1 MRLATAEPLAQHQ
14 GVCAAL
20 DQWLRPGVGFNHPRD
35 VLKDPLLSA
44 AEKRAVLSSW
54 ASDASAV
61 ADAPYMRWLW
71 GTPEPVLL
79 ADVRDALHRLATMA
93 PVDQWT
99 PDDPLRVIKVSP
111 RGERWIVTL
120 DGRRRGPRYASG
132 RAAEAAAKDLAAQI
146 ASEGQECEIRIELRD
161 RSLAAQMRCRSGV
174 LGPVFAKPQRPDGQA
189 S

>member
-1 MRLATAEPLAQHQ
+1 MRLATSEPLAQHQ

-35 VLKDPLLSA
+35 VLKDPLLSV

-61 ADAPYMRWLW
+61 ADAPTMRWLW

-79 ADVRDALHRLATMA
+79 ADVREALHRLDAMA

-99 PDDPLRVIKVSP
+99 PDEQLRVIKVAP
-111 RGERWIVTL
+111 RGERWMVTL
-120 DGRRRGPRYASG
+120 DDVRRGPLYTSG
-132 RAAEAAAKDLAAQI
+132 RAAEAAAKDLATRLAD
-146 ASEGQECEIRIELRD
+146 EGQECEIRIELRD
-161 RSLAAQMRCRSGV
+161 RSLAARMRCRSGL
-174 LGPVFAKPQRPDGQA
+174 LGPVFAKPPTADGPA
-189 S
+189 A